1 MKQNNKEK
9 TKEEMIQVEEL
20 NKCQLTSIWF

>member
-1 MKQNNKEK
+1 MKQNSKEQ
-9 TKEEMIQVEEL
+9 TKEEMILVEEL

>member
-1 MKQNNKEK
+1 MKQNSKEQ

>member
-1 MKQNNKEK
+1 MKQNNKEQ